1 MRRTDAQSAAVP
13 IKMSYFNGRV
23 VLLYHFSWAPVSTGP
38 TRENWLAP
46 SVTVRS
52 VSVPA
57 PPGAALSARFPLQPA
72 RADTASARIRAMEK
86 EFRKA
91 FFPGSSS

>member
-1 MRRTDAQSAAVP
+1 MV
-13 IKMSYFNGRV
+13 
-23 VLLYHFSWAPVSTGP
+23 
-38 TRENWLAP
+38 P

-72 RADTASARIRAMEK
+72 RADIASARIRAMEK